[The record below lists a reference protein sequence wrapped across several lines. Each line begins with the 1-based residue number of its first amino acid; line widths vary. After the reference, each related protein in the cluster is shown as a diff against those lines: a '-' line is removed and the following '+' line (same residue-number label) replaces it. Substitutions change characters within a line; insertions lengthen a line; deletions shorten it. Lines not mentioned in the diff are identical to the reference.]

1 MTSEAALKLMNI
13 TDLMSETEETIKK
26 KYKRLAAKYHPDN
39 CGGNGDLFKDV
50 VEAYESVLELLSKL
64 NQIKLIDKKIEIVS
78 ILLPIY
84 KLVEIYSG
92 KDVFVGNN
100 RKVNNKNL
108 RKFNVLIMTDIELTH
123 NGITEVFSNIE
134 PMRVDDTYE
143 VNCNIYVSDLDN
155 IEDVKININ
164 NKERNIKIK
173 SQSLKFRCSLEYNTF
188 VNCVI
193 TKKIRVD

>member
-143 VNCNIYVSDLDN
+143 VNCNIYVSDLDT